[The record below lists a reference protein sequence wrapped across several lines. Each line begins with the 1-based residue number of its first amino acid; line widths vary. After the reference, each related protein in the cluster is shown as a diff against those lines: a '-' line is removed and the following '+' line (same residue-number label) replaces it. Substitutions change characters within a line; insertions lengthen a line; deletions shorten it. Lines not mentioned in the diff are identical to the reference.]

1 MRHPIFFNKN
11 NGIFALIIWGV
22 LIASH
27 TMVLTLFYNQ
37 AFYYSLVDGIVF
49 NLCFALL
56 SLGIWYPVRFIN
68 LKQSSNSDIF
78 LNHLGTAA
86 ISIVIW
92 YVISHS
98 ILTYLFRNSA
108 ENLAFLNNSAPW
120 RFAMGLFYYII
131 TIFIFYLYIS
141 FRNMEEKIA
150 QEAEL
155 KGLIRESELNLL
167 KSQINPHFL
176 FNSLN
181 SVSSLTITNPDKAQE
196 MIIKLSDFLRYSI
209 GQKEKQL
216 VSLQD
221 ELHNIN
227 LYLDI
232 EKTRF
237 GDKLNFSIEVPE
249 GCRTKLL
256 PNMILQPLIEN
267 SIKHGVYEST
277 EPITIWVTC
286 EEEGNSMKITIRNN
300 FDPESRSKKG
310 TGMGLKNIQNRLK
323 IIYQADYLM
332 KFSRENNIFSVS
344 VSFPQN
350 VNVI

>member
-1 MRHPIFFNKN
+1 MNHPVLFNRKSS
-11 NGIFALIIWGV
+11 IYTLVIWGV

-27 TMVLTLFYNQ
+27 TLVLTGFYNQ
-37 AFYYSLVDGIVF
+37 KLHHSLIDGIVF
-49 NLCFALL
+49 NVFFAIL

-68 LKQSSNSDIF
+68 LRHTSSTDIF
-78 LNHLGTAA
+78 LNHLGTAL
-86 ISIVIW
+86 ISIILW
-92 YVISHS
+92 YAVSLS
-98 ILTYLFRNSA
+98 SLNYILSDSPEYLT
-108 ENLAFLNNSAPW
+108 FLNDSAPW
-120 RFAMGLFYYII
+120 RFAMGLFYYLL
-131 TIFIFYLYIS
+131 TIFIYYLYIS

-155 KGLIRESELNLL
+155 KGLIRETELNLL

-181 SVSSLTITNPDKAQE
+181 SISSLTITNPEKAQE

-209 GQKEKQL
+209 NQKEKQL

-221 ELHNIN
+221 ELHNIH

-237 GDKLNFSIEVPE
+237 GDKLNFSIDVPE
-249 GCRTKLL
+249 ACRSKQL
-256 PNMILQPLIEN
+256 PNMILQPLVEN

-286 EEEGNSMKITIRNN
+286 EEVGSDMRITVKNN
-300 FDPESRSKKG
+300 FDPDSRGKKG
-310 TGMGLKNIQNRLK
+310 TGMGLKNILNRLK

-332 KFSRENNIFSVS
+332 NVSRNDNIFSVS
-344 VSFPQN
+344 VSFPQT
-350 VNVI
+350 

>member
-1 MRHPIFFNKN
+1 MNHPVFFNRN
-11 NGIFALIIWGV
+11 STIYTFIIWGAIIV
-22 LIASH
+22 AHALI
-27 TMVLTLFYNQ
+27 LNIFYNQ
-37 AFYYSLVDGIVF
+37 QLHYSLVDSLVF
-49 NLCFALL
+49 NLVFEIL
-56 SLGIWYPVRFIN
+56 SLGLWFPVRFIN
-68 LKQSSNSDIF
+68 LKQTPSIDIF
-78 LNHLGTAA
+78 LNHLGTAS

-92 YVISHS
+92 YLSSVG
-98 ILTYLFRNSA
+98 ILSYLFSDSP
-108 ENLAFLNNSAPW
+108 EYLKFLDGSAPW

-131 TIFIFYLYIS
+131 TIFIYYLYIS

-155 KGLIRESELNLL
+155 KGLIRETELNLL

-181 SVSSLTITNPDKAQE
+181 SISSLTMTNPEKAQE

-216 VSLQD
+216 VSFKD

-232 EKTRF
+232 EKCRF
-237 GDKLNFSIEVPE
+237 GERLNFSIDVPE
-249 GCRTKLL
+249 GCMKKLL

-267 SIKHGVYEST
+267 AIKHGVYEST
-277 EPITIWVTC
+277 EPITIWVSC
-286 EEEGNSMKITIRNN
+286 REEGSNMHVTIKNN
-300 FDPESRSKKG
+300 FDPDFKSKKG

-332 KFSRENNIFSVS
+332 QVARDNQLFSVS
-344 VSFPQN
+344 VTFPQN
-350 VNVI
+350 IN

>member
-1 MRHPIFFNKN
+1 MNHPVLFNRKN
-11 NGIFALIIWGV
+11 FIYTTIIWGV

-27 TMVLTLFYNQ
+27 TLVLTIFYNQ
-37 AFYYSLVDGIVF
+37 PFYFSFVDGIVF
-49 NLCFALL
+49 NLFFAIL

-68 LKQSSNSDIF
+68 LKQTSTSDIF

-92 YVISHS
+92 YVVSHS
-98 ILTYLFRNSA
+98 TLSYFFRNSSDY
-108 ENLAFLNNSAPW
+108 LVFLNGSAPW

-131 TIFIFYLYIS
+131 IIFIYYLYIS

-155 KGLIRESELNLL
+155 KGLIRETELNLL

-209 GQKEKQL
+209 GQKETPM

-237 GDKLNFSIEVPE
+237 GDKLNFSIDVPE
-249 GCRTKLL
+249 GCRSKQL

-277 EPITIWVTC
+277 EPITIWVKC
-286 EEEGNSMKITIRNN
+286 EEEGNSMKITVKNN
-300 FDPESRSKKG
+300 YDPESRSKKG

-332 KFSRENNIFSVS
+332 KVSRDNNIFSVS
-344 VSFPQN
+344 VSFPQ
-350 VNVI
+350 I

>member
-1 MRHPIFFNKN
+1 MNHPILFNRTS
-11 NGIFALIIWGV
+11 IIYTLAIWGV
-22 LIASH
+22 IIASH
-27 TMVLTLFYNQ
+27 TLVLTFFYDQ
-37 AFYYSLVDGIVF
+37 RLHYSLADSLIF
-49 NLCFALL
+49 NIFFGFLT
-56 SLGIWYPVRFIN
+56 LGIWYPVRFIS
-68 LKQSSNSDIF
+68 LKHTSTVDIL
-78 LNHLGTAA
+78 LNHLGTAS

-92 YVISHS
+92 Y
-98 ILTYLFRNSA
+98 LAAYTTLNYMLDGA
-108 ENLAFLNNSAPW
+108 EDYLAFLNNSAPW

-131 TIFIFYLYIS
+131 TIFIYYLYIS

-155 KGLIRESELNLL
+155 KGLIRETELNLL

-181 SVSSLTITNPDKAQE
+181 SISSLTITNPEKAQE

-216 VSLQD
+216 VTLQD

-232 EKTRF
+232 EKSRF
-237 GDKLNFSIEVPE
+237 GERLNFTIDVPGSCLEREV
-249 GCRTKLL
+249 

-277 EPITIWVTC
+277 EPISIWVKC
-286 EEEGNSMKITIRNN
+286 KEEGNSMKITIKNN
-300 FDPESRSKKG
+300 FDPDSRAKKG

-332 KFSRENNIFSVS
+332 QISNKDNIFSVS

-350 VNVI
+350 INLK

>member
-1 MRHPIFFNKN
+1 MNHPVLFNRKS
-11 NGIFALIIWGV
+11 IIYTLVIWGV
-22 LIASH
+22 IIASH
-27 TMVLTLFYNQ
+27 TLVLTVFYNQ
-37 AFYYSLVDGIVF
+37 KFHYSLADSLVF
-49 NLCFALL
+49 NIYFCIL

-68 LKQSSNSDIF
+68 LKHSSSIDIF
-78 LNHLGTAA
+78 LNHLGAA
-86 ISIVIW
+86 SISIVIW
-92 YVISHS
+92 YVAAYSTIS
-98 ILTYLFRNSA
+98 YLLQNSQDY
-108 ENLAFLNNSAPW
+108 LIFLNNSAPW
-120 RFAMGLFYYII
+120 RFAMGLFYYLLI
-131 TIFIFYLYIS
+131 IFIYYLYIS

-155 KGLIRESELNLL
+155 KGLIRETELNLL

-181 SVSSLTITNPDKAQE
+181 SISSLTITNPEKAQE

-221 ELHNIN
+221 ELHNIH

-232 EKTRF
+232 EKIRF
-237 GDKLNFSIEVPE
+237 GERLNFSIEVPE
-249 GCRTKLL
+249 SCRQKEL

-277 EPITIWVTC
+277 EPITIWVKC
-286 EEEGNSMKITIRNN
+286 EEEGSSMKISIKNN

-332 KFSRENNIFSVS
+332 QVSRKENIFNVS

-350 VNVI
+350 IIQK